1 MKVLRPWLLGLML
14 VGSFTANAADA
25 YLGIGIGDAYI
36 DQDIFGESDTAYKI
50 FGGLQFHPNFA
61 VEAAYM
67 DLGQPVEDFFGFR
80 TEYDVWAVALWAK
93 GILSVSRRI
102 DLFGKLGFA
111 HWEYDK
117 TTSFTGSF
125 PSTTS
130 ESANDFGWGIGIS
143 FDVGKNW
150 MIPLEYEQI
159 SGDIDKAGLFS
170 VSVVYQ
176 F

>member
-1 MKVLRPWLLGLML
+1 MNALKPWLLVLML
-14 VGSFTANAADA
+14 VGPVSANAADA

-67 DLGQPVEDFFGFR
+67 DLGQPVEDFFGLREEF
-80 TEYDVWAVALWAK
+80 DVWAVALWAK
-93 GILSVSRRI
+93 GILPVTEGI

-117 TTSFTGSF
+117 TTSFSGSLS
-125 PSTTS
+125 STTS
-130 ESANDFGWGIGIS
+130 ENANDFAWGIGIG

-170 VSVVYQ
+170 ISAMYK

>member
-1 MKVLRPWLLGLML
+1 MKASKPWLLALML
-14 VGSFTANAADA
+14 VGPFSASAADA
-25 YLGIGIGDAYI
+25 YLGIGIGDSYI

-50 FGGLQFHPNFA
+50 FGGLQLHPNFA

-67 DLGQPVEDFFGFR
+67 DLGQPVEDFFGLR
-80 TEYDVWAVALWAK
+80 EEYDVWAVALWAK
-93 GILSVSRRI
+93 GILPLTERI

-117 TTSFTGSF
+117 TLIPFGLT
-125 PSTTS
+125 PQTTS
-130 ESANDFGWGIGIS
+130 ESANDFAWGIGIS
-143 FDVGKNW
+143 FDVGKKW
-150 MIPLEYEQI
+150 VIPLEYEQI

-170 VSVVYQ
+170 ISAMYK

>member
-1 MKVLRPWLLGLML
+1 MKGLKPLLFVLML
-14 VGSFTANAADA
+14 VGPCSANPANA
-25 YLGIGIGDAYI
+25 YLGVGIGDSYI

-50 FGGLQFHPNFA
+50 FAGLQLHPNFA

-80 TEYDVWAVALWAK
+80 QEYDVWAVALWAK
-93 GILSVSRRI
+93 GIWPVTQRI

-117 TTSFTGSF
+117 TTSFSGSL

-130 ESANDFGWGIGIS
+130 KSANDFGWGIGIG
-143 FDVGKNW
+143 FDVGEKW
-150 MIPLEYEQI
+150 MIPVEYEQI
-159 SGDIDKAGLFS
+159 SGDIDKAGVFS
-170 VSVVYQ
+170 ISAMYK